1 MKKETETFLVG
12 ALFGAAFV
20 ASLLIFLDATPKKTE
35 ENMRKQAILHNAAH
49 YEVDT
54 NGIVSF
60 KWNK

>member
-1 MKKETETFLVG
+1 MEKETEIFLIGACIG
-12 ALFGAAFV
+12 ALSLAL
-20 ASLLIFLDATPKKTE
+20 LLICLGATPKKTE